1 MSAKKKAS
9 FEEDLAQLEQT
20 VARLEQGEMELDE
33 SLAAYAQAAKLL
45 ASCYS
50 TRQKAQE
57 KIEEV
62 ALGEDTNGL

>member
-1 MSAKKKAS
+1 MPAKKKAS

-50 TRQKAQE
+50 TQQKAQE